1 MMKLLDTDLK
11 VLDILW
17 AQGDTSAKQISD
29 ILSAQIGWNINT
41 TYTVIKRCIAKG
53 AIARIDPGFICHALV
68 AREQAQLEETN
79 ALMDRL
85 YGGSAELLV
94 AALVNNRKLSSA
106 EIDRLSKLIDSYK

>member
-1 MMKLLDTDLK
+1 MKLLDTDLK

-17 AQGDTSAKQISD
+17 ERGDTSAKEISD
-29 ILSAQIGWNINT
+29 MLADKTGWNINT
-41 TYTVIKRCIAKG
+41 TYTVIKRCITKG
-53 AIARIDPGFICHALV
+53 AIERLDPGFICHALIT
-68 AREQAQLEETN
+68 RQQAQLEEAT

-94 AALVNNRKLSSA
+94 ASLVSNKKLSSE